1 MKKSK
6 LFKAT
11 IIALALLF
19 AVTGV
24 AYADNDTSKF
34 TDIDGHW
41 AEQHI
46 NSVYSK
52 GLMGG
57 ATETLFKPGDL
68 VKNYDALVSI
78 SRMINS
84 GNDINME
91 QLVAKYQEKV
101 IEKFKVPE
109 YARDHVLVCLEKGI
123 ISDFDVSA
131 YAAVPYATKKDIAK
145 YLGIALGARVE
156 DGAPPAV
163 LPFKDSM
170 YVPTIYKPYIK
181 YLIDAGII
189 NGTGDAN
196 GNFNPNANIDRASFA
211 KMLDVASNVYNNTN
225 PGQGATAP
233 DSDGTGSGL
242 PAGDTDTDYDT
253 GADTDTDTDTD
264 TSSDIEDSGISFEPG
279 EGGLQVD
286 VTAVVDQVIPE
297 YGNIAVFIGTER
309 KNYKVAENVVC
320 TIDDVA
326 SDFWK
331 LKKSDTVKLYLE
343 NDKVTKI
350 VGESKIRKM
359 VGTLTDIK
367 SGDKITLTME
377 TTSGDTRNYTITAK
391 TIVIKD
397 GKTALWQELKKGN
410 SLVLTTSYDE
420 LIEINADGVKS
431 SDKGVIESIVYS
443 RIAPPK
449 LVITTPDGS
458 QNTYYTDKEIEIS
471 GADNDVYSLRPGMQ
485 AEVSL
490 LDDEIRKIS
499 VLGESTT
506 VHAEVKGIIKS
517 IDEGS
522 GILVMEV
529 YDSNAG
535 QYTDKKVFISEET
548 KIAYVDL
555 ASLEIRT
562 LDLDEL
568 KVNQTISV
576 VGSGS
581 AEGIFAT
588 TIQLIN

>member
-41 AEQHI
+41 AEQYI

-57 ATETLFKPGDL
+57 TTETLFKPGDL

-78 SRMINS
+78 SRMLGS

-145 YLGIALGARVE
+145 YLGIALGAKVK

-189 NGTGDAN
+189 NGTGDAS

-211 KMLDVASNVYNNTN
+211 KMLDIASDVYNNVT
-225 PGQGATAP
+225 PGQGAAAP
-233 DSDGTGSGL
+233 DDGNQGTGL
-242 PAGDTDTDYDT
+242 PAGGTDT
-253 GADTDTDTDTD
+253 GTDTDTNTNTGSG
-264 TSSDIEDSGISFEPG
+264 TSFDSG

-297 YGNIAVFIGTER
+297 YGNLAVFVGTER

-331 LKKSDTVKLYLE
+331 LKKSDTVKLYIE
-343 NDKVTKI
+343 NDKITKI

-377 TTSGDTRNYTITAK
+377 TTAGDTRNYTITAK

-458 QNTYYTDKEIEIS
+458 QNTYYADKEIEIS
-471 GADNDVYSLRPGMQ
+471 GADNAVYSLRPGMQ
-485 AEVSL
+485 VEVSL

-499 VLGESTT
+499 VLGESTR

-517 IDEGS
+517 IDGGS
-522 GILVMEV
+522 GTLVMEV

-535 QYTDKKVFISEET
+535 QYTDKKIFIGGET

-555 ASLEIRT
+555 ASLEIKT
-562 LDLDEL
+562 LDLDDL

-581 AEGIFAT
+581 VEGIFAT

>member
-78 SRMINS
+78 SRMLGS

-131 YAAVPYATKKDIAK
+131 YATVPYATKKDIAK
-145 YLGIALGARVE
+145 YLGIALGAKVK

-211 KMLDVASNVYNNTN
+211 KMLDVASDVYNNIT
-225 PGQGATAP
+225 PGQGAAAP
-233 DSDGTGSGL
+233 DDGNQGTGL
-242 PAGDTDTDYDT
+242 PAGSTDT
-253 GADTDTDTDTD
+253 GTDTNTDTNTGSG
-264 TSSDIEDSGISFEPG
+264 TSFDPG

-297 YGNIAVFIGTER
+297 YGNLAVFVGTER

-343 NDKVTKI
+343 NDKITKI

-377 TTSGDTRNYTITAK
+377 TTGGDARNYTITAK

-431 SDKGVIESIVYS
+431 SDKGVIESVVYS

-458 QNTYYTDKEIEIS
+458 QNTYYADKEIEIS

-485 AEVSL
+485 VEASL

-499 VLGESTT
+499 VLGESTR

-517 IDEGS
+517 IDGGS

-535 QYTDKKVFISEET
+535 QYTDKKVFIGGET

-555 ASLEIRT
+555 ASLEIKT
-562 LDLDEL
+562 LDLDDL
-568 KVNQTISV
+568 KVSQTISV

>member
-1 MKKSK
+1 MKKIK
-6 LFKAT
+6 LFKAAV
-11 IIALALLF
+11 IALALLF

-24 AYADNDTSKF
+24 AYADNNTSKF

-41 AEQHI
+41 AQQHI

-68 VKNYDALVSI
+68 VKNLDALVSI
-78 SRMINS
+78 SRMINI

-91 QLVAKYQEKV
+91 QLVAKYQEKSLD
-101 IEKFKVPE
+101 KFKVPE
-109 YARDHVLVCLEKGI
+109 YAREHVALCLEKGI
-123 ISDFDVSA
+123 ITDYDLMA
-131 YAAVPYATKKDIAK
+131 YATVPIATKKDIAK
-145 YLGIALGARVE
+145 YLGLAMGVKVK
-156 DGAPPAV
+156 DGAPAV
-163 LPFKDSM
+163 ALPFKDSLM
-170 YVPTIYKPYIK
+170 IPSIYKPYVK
-181 YLIDAGII
+181 YLID
-189 NGTGDAN
+189 NGVISKTGDAN

-211 KMLDVASNVYNNTN
+211 KMLDIASNVYNNVS
-225 PGQGATAP
+225 PGQDNGVP
-233 DSDGTGSGL
+233 DTNNVETGTKDDDQDQDSNTGTTNSG
-242 PAGDTDTDYDT
+242 TDTGDE
-253 GADTDTDTDTD
+253 
-264 TSSDIEDSGISFEPG
+264 S
-279 EGGLQVD
+279 GLQVD

-309 KNYKVAENVVC
+309 KNYTVAQNVVC

-343 NDKVTKI
+343 NNKITKI

-367 SGDKITLTME
+367 ADDKITLTMKTTGGE
-377 TTSGDTRNYTITAK
+377 TRKYIITSK

-397 GKTALWQELKKGN
+397 GKTALWQELKSGN
-410 SLVLTTSYDE
+410 SLVLTTTYDE
-420 LIEINADGVKS
+420 LVEINADGVKS
-431 SDKGVIESIVYS
+431 SDKGIIESIVYS

-449 LVITTPDGS
+449 LVVTAPNGNQS
-458 QNTYYTDKEIEIS
+458 SYYADKEIEIS
-471 GADNDVYSLRPGMQ
+471 GADNNVYSLRPGMQ
-485 AEVSL
+485 VEISL
-490 LDDEIRKIS
+490 LDDEIRKIT
-499 VLGESTT
+499 VLGESTS

-522 GILVMEV
+522 GIIVMEV
-529 YDSNAG
+529 YDSTAEK
-535 QYTDKKVFISEET
+535 YIDKKIFVSDGT

-555 ASLEIRT
+555 ASLEIKT

-581 AEGIFAT
+581 AEGISAA
-588 TIQLIN
+588 TIQLVSQ